1 MSARV
6 LVHASA
12 VVLGAAC
19 APFGGAVEGA
29 VLLMGAS
36 GAGKS
41 DVALRLIDGAGCGIG
56 TELLTAKL
64 VSDDQTMVMRRG
76 DRLIGSAPEAIA
88 GKLEIR
94 GLGIVELQYQAESE
108 LSLAVT
114 LTPEGGRVAQ
124 PQPQS
129 GVAGRPSRANS
140 PVSWSR
146 KLVMLRIRPPSTKQR
161 AT

>member
-1 MSARV
+1 LSKEGILLHATCVAIGGHGV
-6 LVHASA
+6 LI
-12 VVLGAAC
+12 
-19 APFGGAVEGA
+19 
-29 VLLMGAS
+29 MGPPGS
-36 GAGKS
+36 GKS
-41 DVALRLIDGAGCGIG
+41 DLALRLIDGAGCGIG

-114 LTPEGGRVAQ
+114 LTPEIERMPVAAEQ
-124 PQPQS
+124 ACDIC
-129 GVAGRPSRANS
+129 GVRLSAVSIEPESPSA
-140 PVSWSR
+140 PA
-146 KLVMLRIRPPSTKQR
+146 RIRAALGHLVER
-161 AT
+161 

>member
-1 MSARV
+1 MSKEGILLHATCVAIGGHGV
-6 LVHASA
+6 LI
-12 VVLGAAC
+12 
-19 APFGGAVEGA
+19 
-29 VLLMGAS
+29 MGPPGS
-36 GAGKS
+36 GKS
-41 DVALRLIDGAGCGIG
+41 DLALRLIDGAGCGIG

-114 LTPEGGRVAQ
+114 LTPEIERMPVAAEQ
-124 PQPQS
+124 ACDIY
-129 GVAGRPSRANS
+129 GVRLSAVCIEPESPSA
-140 PVSWSR
+140 PA
-146 KLVMLRIRPPSTKQR
+146 RIRAALGHLVER
-161 AT
+161 